1 MLVIIMSA
9 FVVLALLGVI
19 WGFVRQAQ
27 LFLAARAAHP
37 SSAAAPAGVP
47 AIAGLR
53 LPPGERIVSVSTDA
67 GKLVMHV
74 QTPGGSYVDIIDLAS
89 GNLTGHIRT
98 SPRPASK

>member
-1 MLVIIMSA
+1 MSA

-37 SSAAAPAGVP
+37 SSAAPAGVP

-74 QTPGGSYVDIIDLAS
+74 QTPGGSYVDIIDLAT
-89 GNLTGHIRT
+89 GNLTGQIRT
-98 SPRPASK
+98 SPQPASK